1 MIRSRCFSY
10 LLFCYAVIL
19 SCGDTSFV
27 DYNTE
32 VKPILNKKCLSC
44 HGGVKASGGF
54 NLLTRDLA
62 LRDTEAGKPAII
74 PGNAARSEMIKR
86 LSHED
91 PELRMP
97 LGGEPLTTD
106 ELEILTKWI
115 DQDLPWGLH
124 WSYQSISQEPTL
136 PQGILL
142 GSVDAEESRL
152 TLDAFV
158 QNQLKENGIEGLSPR
173 ADDTTLLR
181 RASLD
186 LIGMPAP
193 RNIGDSFLSGDM
205 SYEVLLDSLMA
216 QKSYGE
222 KWTSMWL
229 DIARYADS
237 KGYERDPHRDIWQY
251 RDWVIRAFNR
261 DQPYDKFLIDQLAG
275 DLLPNPTDDQLLATA
290 FHRNTST
297 NDEGGTDNEEY
308 RTYAVIDRVNTTWE
322 GIMGTTFACVQCHS
336 HPYDPIMHEEYYEF
350 MAFFNN
356 TRDADTAPDYPLLR
370 SMTAEDST
378 ELVKLLGW
386 AAQQTDSAEVQSLKR
401 FIKTW
406 QPVYYGIET
415 DSLINAALYDTKDLG
430 LRQNGSSLL
439 RGVDLTDANAV
450 YFRSKVT
457 EEGGKLKITT
467 ASKEEVLTIQL
478 PKTDGWEILRFPMDP
493 IEGQHTVHFSYTN
506 SSLKDQKTAG
516 IMIDWFGFRNDP
528 FPWDKEENDAWRE
541 LYKDLLSKDLPT
553 TPIMIENPKTMRRQ
567 THVFDRG
574 NWMVEKQQVSAGVP
588 EVFDHVTESNTLTDR
603 LDLAYWMT
611 DTLHPLTSRTIVN
624 RLWEQLFGQGIVKT
638 GEDFGSQGTPPSHPE
653 LLDWLSWQLMHTHD
667 WHLKSFLKMI
677 MTSGTYQQQSI
688 ASPNRL
694 EKDPENK
701 FLSRGPRVRL
711 TAEQI
716 RDQALMVSG
725 LLNSEMY
732 GPSVMP
738 FQPTKWTTPYSNEH
752 WIQSTDGQQYRR
764 AVYTYWKRSS
774 PYPAMMIFDAA
785 ERSVCEARRIRTNTP
800 LHALV
805 TLNDPVYFE
814 AASHLAKLMKKESE
828 SLTDQ
833 IRYGYQKAIGHGA
846 STAEL
851 SILEELFENSIEKIR
866 TGGSDA
872 RSLTK
877 FAKDEEEE
885 FAALIVVANTIMN
898 MDEFI
903 MKN

>member
-1 MIRSRCFSY
+1 MIRSWCFSC
-10 LLFCYAVIL
+10 LLFFCAAML
-19 SCGDTSFV
+19 SCGDGSYV

-44 HGGVKASGGF
+44 HGGVKANGGF

-62 LRDTEAGKPAII
+62 LCETESGKPAIQ
-74 PGNAARSEMIKR
+74 PGHAARSEMIHR
-86 LSHED
+86 LTHQD

-97 LGGEPLTTD
+97 MGGEPLTND
-106 ELEILTKWI
+106 EIEILSKWI
-115 DQDLPWGLH
+115 DQGLPWGRH
-124 WSYQSISQEPTL
+124 WSYESISQEPSL
-136 PQGILL
+136 PQDVLL
-142 GSVDAEESRL
+142 GSIEIEESA
-152 TLDAFV
+152 TSLDAFILHEL
-158 QNQLKENGIEGLSPR
+158 QKKRIEGFSPR

-193 RNIGDSFLSGDM
+193 HSLEEAFLSGHM
-205 SYEVLLDSLMA
+205 SYEVLLDSLMN

-261 DQPYDKFLIDQLAG
+261 DQPYDEFIIEQLAG
-275 DLLPNPTDDQLLATA
+275 DLLPNPTDEQLLATA

-322 GIMGTTFACVQCHS
+322 GLMGTTFACVQCHS
-336 HPYDPIMHEEYYEF
+336 HPYDPLMHEEYYEF

-370 SMTAEDST
+370 SLTEEDST
-378 ELVKLLGW
+378 ELGRLLGW
-386 AAQQTDSAEVQSLKR
+386 AAQQTDSTEVQSLKR

-415 DSLINAALYDTKDLG
+415 DSLINAALYDTKYLG
-430 LRQNGSSLL
+430 LRQDGFCLL
-439 RGVDLTDANAV
+439 RDVDLSDANAL
-450 YFRSKVT
+450 YSRCKVDK
-457 EEGGKLKITT
+457 EGGILHFATDK
-467 ASKEEVLTIQL
+467 SEEVMTLEV
-478 PKTDGWEILRFPMDP
+478 PKTDGWEILRIPMEPFP
-493 IEGQHTVHFSYTN
+493 GQHTLHMSYIN
-506 SSLKDQKTAG
+506 HGLESEKSVG
-516 IMIDWFGFRNDP
+516 IMIDWLGFRHD
-528 FPWDKEENDAWRE
+528 EIAWE
-541 LYKDLLSKDLPT
+541 DEQHTDWLTSYNELLSKELPT
-553 TPIMIENPKTMRRQ
+553 TPIMIENPQKMHRK

-574 NWMVEKQQVSAGVP
+574 NWMVEKQEVSAGVP
-588 EVFDHVTESNTLTDR
+588 EVFEPEDSGHALTNR
-603 LDLAYWMT
+603 LDLAHWMT
-611 DTLHPLTSRTIVN
+611 DTLHPLTSRTLVN
-624 RLWEQLFGQGIVKT
+624 RLWSHLFGQGIVKT
-638 GEDFGSQGTPPSHPE
+638 LEDFGSQGTPPSHPE
-653 LLDWLSWQLMHTHD
+653 LLDWLSWQLMHEHD
-667 WHLKSFLKMI
+667 WHLKSFLKMV
-677 MTSGTYQQQSI
+677 MMSNTYQQQSI
-688 ASPNRL
+688 SSPDRL
-694 EKDPENK
+694 EKDPENR

-725 LLNSEMY
+725 LLNQEMY

-752 WIQSTDGQQYRR
+752 WIQSTNGQEHRR

-785 ERSVCEARRIRTNTP
+785 ERSICEARRIQTNTP

-814 AASHLAKLMKKESE
+814 AASHLAKRMMQSFGTVK
-828 SLTDQ
+828 DQ
-833 IRYGYQKAIGHGA
+833 IRFGYQQAIGHGA
-846 STAEL
+846 SAGEL
-851 SILEELFENSIEKIR
+851 TILEDLYKDSIKR
-866 TGGSDA
+866 MDSGGSDA
-872 RSLTK
+872 KALGMFSDNK
-877 FAKDEEEE
+877 GKDFAG
-885 FAALIVVANTIMN
+885 LIVVANTIMN

>member
-1 MIRSRCFSY
+1 MIRFWCFSCF
-10 LLFCYAVIL
+10 LLCCAAML
-19 SCGDTSFV
+19 SCGDTTLV
-27 DYNTE
+27 DYNAQ

-62 LRDTEAGKPAII
+62 LRETESGKPAIQ
-74 PGNAARSEMIKR
+74 PGNASRSEMIHR
-86 LSHED
+86 LTHQD
-91 PELRMP
+91 PEIRMP
-97 LGGEPLTTD
+97 LGGEPLTGD
-106 ELEILTKWI
+106 EIDILTKWI
-115 DQDLPWGLH
+115 DQDLPWGRH
-124 WSYQSISQEPTL
+124 WSYESIAQEPSL
-136 PQGILL
+136 PQDVLL
-142 GSVDAEESRL
+142 GSIDMEESAT

-158 QNQLKENGIEGLSPR
+158 LHELQKIDIEGLSPR

-193 RNIGDSFLSGDM
+193 RSLEEAFLSGRV
-205 SYEVLLDSLMA
+205 SYDVLLDSLMS
-216 QKSYGE
+216 QRSYGE

-261 DQPYDKFLIDQLAG
+261 DQPYDEFIIEQLAG
-275 DLLPNPTDDQLLATA
+275 DLLPDPTDEQLLATA

-336 HPYDPIMHEEYYEF
+336 HPYDPLMHEEYYEF

-370 SMTAEDST
+370 SMSEEDSV
-378 ELVKLLGW
+378 ELDKLLGW
-386 AAQQTDSAEVQSLKR
+386 AAKQTDSAEVQSLKR

-415 DSLINAALYDTKDLG
+415 DSLINAALYDTKYLG
-430 LRQNGSSLL
+430 LRQNGFSLL
-439 RGVDLTDANAV
+439 RDVDLSDATSIYLRCRAGV
-450 YFRSKVT
+450 
-457 EEGGKLKITT
+457 EGGLLRFTT
-467 ASKEEVLTIQL
+467 IRGEEVLTLEI
-478 PKTDGWEILRFPMDP
+478 PKTDGWEILRIPMEPFP
-493 IEGQHTVHFSYTN
+493 GQHTFHMTYT
-506 SSLKDQKTAG
+506 SPTIQDEKTVG
-516 IMIDWFGFRNDP
+516 IMIDWFGFRNEEI
-528 FPWDKEENDAWRE
+528 PWHEEQNRNWAS
-541 LYKDLLSKDLPT
+541 LYKDLLSRELPT
-553 TPIMIENPKTMRRQ
+553 TPIMIENPRTMRRK

-574 NWMVEKQQVSAGVP
+574 NWMVEKQEVMAGVP
-588 EVFDHVTESNTLTDR
+588 EVFEIEDNSEPLTNR

-611 DTLHPLTSRTIVN
+611 DTLHPLTSRTLVN
-624 RLWEQLFGQGIVKT
+624 RLWSQIFGQGIVKT
-638 GEDFGSQGTPPSHPE
+638 VEDFGSQGTPPSHPE
-653 LLDWLSWQLMHTHD
+653 LLDWLAWQLMHEHD
-667 WHLKSFLKMI
+667 WRLKSFLKMV
-677 MTSGTYQQQSI
+677 MMSNTYQQQSI
-688 ASPNRL
+688 ASPERL
-694 EKDPENK
+694 DRDPENR

-716 RDQALMVSG
+716 RDQALKVSG
-725 LLNSEMY
+725 LLNDEMY

-752 WIQSTDGQQYRR
+752 WIQSTDGQEHRR

-785 ERSVCEARRIRTNTP
+785 ERSICEARRIQTNTP

-814 AASHLAKLMKKESE
+814 AASHLAKHMKQSSGTLK
-828 SLTDQ
+828 DQ
-833 IRYGYQKAIGHGA
+833 ISFGYQQAIGHTA
-846 STAEL
+846 STEEI
-851 SILEELFENSIEKIR
+851 SILEDLYKNSIK
-866 TGGSDA
+866 TMGDGGSDA
-872 RSLTK
+872 RALSK
-877 FAKDEEEE
+877 FSENKEEDI
-885 FAALIVVANTIMN
+885 AAMIVVANTIMN

>member
-1 MIRSRCFSY
+1 MIRSWYFSCF
-10 LLFCYAVIL
+10 LFCCAAML
-19 SCGDTSFV
+19 SCGDTSYV
-27 DYNTE
+27 DYNAE
-32 VKPILNKKCLSC
+32 VKPILNKKCLGC

-62 LRDTEAGKPAII
+62 LRDTESGKPAIL
-74 PGNAARSEMIKR
+74 PGNAGRSEMIHR
-86 LSHED
+86 LTHKD

-97 LGGEPLTTD
+97 LDGEPLTD
-106 ELEILTKWI
+106 EEIGILTRWI
-115 DQDLPWGLH
+115 DQDLPWGRH
-124 WSYQSISQEPTL
+124 WSYKSISQEPTL
-136 PQGILL
+136 PQDVLL
-142 GSVDAEESRL
+142 GSFDGEASP
-152 TLDAFV
+152 TSLDGFIHYELEK
-158 QNQLKENGIEGLSPR
+158 QGIEGLSPR

-193 RNIGDSFLSGDM
+193 RSLEEAFLSGNM
-205 SYEVLLDSLMA
+205 SYEVLLDSLMS

-261 DQPYDKFLIDQLAG
+261 DQPYDEFIIEQLAG

-322 GIMGTTFACVQCHS
+322 GLMGTTFACVQCHS
-336 HPYDPIMHEEYYEF
+336 HPYDPLMHEEYYEF

-370 SMTAEDST
+370 SLTEEDSAD
-378 ELVKLLGW
+378 LCKLLGW
-386 AAQQTDSAEVQSLKR
+386 ATQETDSTQVQSLKR

-415 DSLINAALYDTKDLG
+415 DSLLNAALYDTKYLG
-430 LRQNGSSLL
+430 LRQNGFGLL
-439 RGVDLTDANAV
+439 RDVDLSEATAL
-450 YFRSKVT
+450 YTRCKVDT
-457 EEGGKLKITT
+457 EGGTLLFTT
-467 ASKEEVLTIQL
+467 SQGEEVFTLEV
-478 PKTDGWEILRFPMDP
+478 PKTDGWEILRIPMEPFP
-493 IEGQHTVHFSYTN
+493 GQHTLHLSYTN
-506 SSLKDQKTAG
+506 RKLESEKSVG
-516 IMIDWFGFRNDP
+516 IMIDWLGFRHDEIN
-528 FPWDKEENDAWRE
+528 WDDEEHSDWLE
-541 LYKDLLSKDLPT
+541 LYNDLLSKDLPT
-553 TPIMIENPKTMRRQ
+553 TPIMIENPHTMLRK

-574 NWMVEKQQVSAGVP
+574 NWLVEKQEVSAGVP
-588 EVFDHVTESNTLTDR
+588 EVFEPEDSEQVLTNR
-603 LDLAYWMT
+603 LHLARWMT
-611 DTLHPLTSRTIVN
+611 DTLHPLTSRTLVN
-624 RLWEQLFGQGIVKT
+624 RLWSHLFGQGIVKT
-638 GEDFGSQGTPPSHPE
+638 LEDFGSQGTPPSHPE
-653 LLDWLSWQLMHTHD
+653 LLDWLSWQLMHEHD
-667 WHLKSFLKMI
+667 WHLKSFLKMV
-677 MTSGTYQQQSI
+677 MMSKTYQQQSI
-688 ASPNRL
+688 ASPERL
-694 EKDPENK
+694 AKDPENR

-716 RDQALMVSG
+716 RDQALRVSG
-725 LLNSEMY
+725 LLNPEMY

-752 WIQSTDGQQYRR
+752 WIQSTGGQEHRR

-785 ERSVCEARRIRTNTP
+785 ERNICEARRIQTNTP

-814 AASHLAKLMKKESE
+814 AASHLAKHMKQKGTSVR
-828 SLTDQ
+828 DQ
-833 IRYGYQKAIGHGA
+833 ISLGYRQAIGHKA
-846 STAEL
+846 SAAEL
-851 SILEELFENSIEKIR
+851 NILEDLYKESIEKIR
-866 TGGSDA
+866 AGASDA
-872 RSLTK
+872 RALIR
-877 FAKDEEEE
+877 FVDNEEED
-885 FAALIVVANTIMN
+885 FAGLIVVANTIMN